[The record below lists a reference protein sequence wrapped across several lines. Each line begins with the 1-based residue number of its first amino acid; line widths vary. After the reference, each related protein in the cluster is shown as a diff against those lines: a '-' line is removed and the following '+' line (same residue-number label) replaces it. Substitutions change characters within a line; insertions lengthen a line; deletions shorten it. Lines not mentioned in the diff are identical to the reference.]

1 MAWHVVSRGQIYF
14 VDLNPT
20 RGREQ
25 AGRRPVAVVSV
36 NAINRQPLVISVVVG
51 TDASRIARDYPINVQ
66 VTSKESGLPKDT
78 TFLCF
83 QLRSLDPS
91 RFVGSRNGGFTPA
104 GHVPPEKM
112 IEIENALR
120 LVLGL

>member
-83 QLRSLDPS
+83 QLRSLDTS
-91 RFVGSRNGGFTPA
+91 RFVGSRNAGFTPA